1 MQKLRQTLSDAVVD
15 PSSGLMDDLNEQATH
30 DRFVEFANLMAH
42 ALPRFQRMAMRWL
55 HSREDAEDAVQD
67 ALLSAFTHLS
77 NFGGRARM
85 SSWVISIVIN
95 SVRMHLRKRRR
106 KALPLDQVA
115 LDGSCTVAEMLPE
128 PGRNPEQTCQQ
139 AELHTIL
146 ALSIG
151 QLSPTQRNALELYA
165 LKGLSLKEAAETLGI
180 PVGTLKAQLARG
192 RRRLSQKPNRVLG
205 PSRSSARNMHDGSKP
220 LAQKSAR
227 LSKNLRATPLQAF
240 ANSEVQPEDVPNE
253 INEQNGIAEVICFAV
268 MEVAAEGSPVP
279 A

>member
-1 MQKLRQTLSDAVVD
+1 MQKLRPTLSDAVVA
-15 PSSGLMDDLNEQATH
+15 PSSGLMDDLRERATH
-30 DRFVEFANLMAH
+30 DRYVEFANLVAH

-55 HSREDAEDAVQD
+55 HSREDAEDVVQD

-77 NFGGRARM
+77 SFEGRSRM

-106 KALPLDQVA
+106 KALPLDQVV
-115 LDGSCTVAEMLPE
+115 LDGSCTMAEMLPE
-128 PGRNPEQTCQQ
+128 PGRNPEQSCQH

-146 ALSIG
+146 ARSIV
-151 QLSPTQRNALELYA
+151 QLSPTQRNALELYEF
-165 LKGLSLKEAAETLGI
+165 KGLSLKEAAETLGI
-180 PVGTLKAQLARG
+180 PEGTLKAQLARG
-192 RRRLSQKPNRVLG
+192 RRRLSQKLNRVLG
-205 PSRSSARNMHDGSKP
+205 PSRSGARNMHDGSK
-220 LAQKSAR
+220 LLTQKSAR
-227 LSKNLRATPLQAF
+227 LSRNLRATPLEAF

-253 INEQNGIAEVICFAV
+253 INEQNGMAEAICFAE